1 MAKPAMPIIVGVG
14 DFRNKSAKVEDAI
27 EPAQLMIRA
36 VRHAVSDTGLSE
48 ASQKALLSKADTL
61 RIVPTWTWAYKDLP
75 GVISSGLGIKPS
87 HNVLGYHGGNQ
98 PALQCD
104 EAARAIAA
112 GESTVAIL
120 AGGEAL
126 ASLAVCQKAGQVPP
140 KGWLE
145 PDPDGK
151 QLASMDLSI
160 LQESAGALHSIGL
173 PIHVYPLYENCRRAA
188 LHQTAQQ
195 NSQESATMYAAFD
208 EIASKNENSWNYG
221 QPVKSAEYIGT
232 ASKRNRMICEPYP
245 LLMNA
250 FNAVNL
256 SAACVLTSTDYAKEI
271 GIPQDRW
278 VYVLGGAGTHEKN
291 YFWER
296 PQFHQS
302 LAICNALDAALD
314 VSGLTK
320 DQVDCFDFYSC
331 FPIVPKLAC
340 DHFGLSTTAWQK
352 PITLLGGLTSFGGAG
367 NNYSMHAITA
377 MSRALRSRKHKTG
390 LILANGGVL
399 THQHA
404 LCLSAQPRRDGRVYP
419 STNPLP
425 VIADESRPPFAESA
439 QGPATIETYTVE
451 YDRQGSPAI
460 GFIVGRLQN
469 TGQRFLANH
478 GDEETLGQLANSSVE
493 HIGQVGHVQKGEDQ
507 KNIFFFDLKTKL

>member
-1 MAKPAMPIIVGVG
+1 MAKPAVPIIVGVG
-14 DFRNKSAKVEDAI
+14 DVRNKSAKVEDAI

-36 VRHAVSDTGLSE
+36 ILHAISDTRLSE
-48 ASQKALLSKADTL
+48 ASQKALLSKVDTL
-61 RIVPTWTWAYKDLP
+61 RVVPTWTWAYKDLP

-104 EAARAIAA
+104 EAARAISA

-120 AGGEAL
+120 TGGEAL
-126 ASLAVCQKAGQVPP
+126 ASLGVCQKAGQVLP
-140 KGWLE
+140 KGWPE

-151 QLASMDLSI
+151 QLASINLSI
-160 LQESAGALHSIGL
+160 LQESAGTLHSMGL
-173 PIHVYPLYENCRRAA
+173 PIHVYPLYENSRRAS
-188 LHQTAQQ
+188 LRQTAQQ
-195 NSQESATMYAAFD
+195 NSHESATMYAAFD
-208 EIASKNENSWNYG
+208 EIATKNKYSWSYG
-221 QPVKSAEYIGT
+221 QPIKSAEHIGSVST
-232 ASKRNRMICEPYP
+232 RSRMICEPYP

-256 SAACVLTSTDYAKEI
+256 SAACVLTSTDYARKI

-278 VYVLGGAGTHEKN
+278 VYVLGGAGTHERD

-296 PQFHQS
+296 PHFHQS
-302 LAICNALDAALD
+302 PAICKALDAALD
-314 VSGLTK
+314 VSGLAK

-340 DHFGLSTTAWQK
+340 DHLGLSTTAWEK

-377 MSRALRSRKHKTG
+377 MCRGLRIRKHETG
-390 LILANGGVL
+390 LILANGGTL

-404 LCLSAQPRRDGRVYP
+404 LCLSAQPRSDGRVYP
-419 STNPLP
+419 STNPQPL
-425 VIADESRPPFAESA
+425 IADESRPPFAESA
-439 QGPATIETYTVE
+439 EGPATIETYTVE
-451 YDRQGSPAI
+451 YDRQRSPAI
-460 GFIVGRLQN
+460 GLIVGKLQN

-478 GDEETLGQLANSSVE
+478 GDEHTLAQLADSSVE
-493 HIGQVGHVQKGEDQ
+493 HIGQAGHVQKGEDQ
-507 KNIFFFDLKTKL
+507 KNLFFFDLKTKL